1 MGEKAAVAE
10 KKVEFGSVL
19 GESLLSG
26 RRDRGHDEGG
36 EVGQLRPCEHQVA
49 GHLFEGGFV
58 FWYCMVL

>member
-26 RRDRGHDEGG
+26 RRDDEGG

-49 GHLFEGGFV
+49 GHLFEGGYICIY
-58 FWYCMVL
+58 WENIS